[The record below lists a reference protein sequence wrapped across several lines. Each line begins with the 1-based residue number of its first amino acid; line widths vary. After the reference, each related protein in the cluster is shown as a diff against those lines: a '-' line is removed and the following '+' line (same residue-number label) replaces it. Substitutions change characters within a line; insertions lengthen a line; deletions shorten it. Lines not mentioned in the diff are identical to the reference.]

1 MEQLGKIVTA
11 FVSKYAYTFI
21 IKELSSEF
29 HKQFQYLGKKTKKL
43 QNLFSANKKRKK
55 ILIKK
60 RQT

>member
-11 FVSKYAYTFI
+11 FVSKYVYTFI

-43 QNLFSANKKRKK
+43 QNLFSATKKKK
-55 ILIKK
+55 KS
-60 RQT
+60 